1 MRRSI
6 SVARAP
12 KRPKVNRD
20 YESNALA
27 LFQRQGLRTGN
38 SPPCHMRSVV
48 SKIRGNTC
56 KIRHQVQNTTQGWS
70 SVSQL
75 YSLVYGLILEI
86 HGLCEKVWRR
96 VRDSNQEGTLLF
108 VILRL
113 PRILGLVSSLVSN
126 WLVCLTQI
134 ECCLARLGGRSSP
147 LIGSETRSRG
157 SMLTPRQCRRDLGF
171 PNRGGRIT
179 THKPTFRYLSVRASD
194 EGQRRRQPACR
205 KASVPATRAPTVLEH
220 PTSRKNCAT
229 QHERPPHHEILNE
242 LNTLFATTRSSVPKG
257 VGSKT
262 RRQHGRAPQNSEDLL
277 QNRAAER
284 SVCMQQSLRS
294 RSVSLHG
301 RGICW
306 LGGSAWYLHDLF
318 GLLDCAQV
326 FDGGLNN

>member
-1 MRRSI
+1 M
-6 SVARAP
+6 
-12 KRPKVNRD
+12 
-20 YESNALA
+20 
-27 LFQRQGLRTGN
+27 
-38 SPPCHMRSVV
+38 
-48 SKIRGNTC
+48 
-56 KIRHQVQNTTQGWS
+56 
-70 SVSQL
+70 
-75 YSLVYGLILEI
+75 
-86 HGLCEKVWRR
+86 
-96 VRDSNQEGTLLF
+96 
-108 VILRL
+108 L
-113 PRILGLVSSLVSN
+113 P
-126 WLVCLTQI
+126 
-134 ECCLARLGGRSSP
+134 ARLGGRSSP